1 MAPAHPAQGRA
12 PGHANAPEVGNS
24 DRQVVRKIFQRAVLD
39 VAGNG
44 RGHELLHR
52 VRRGQVVRT
61 TPNSALIFPSFHV
74 SDRFLLTGERVAGE
88 AVEYVEPAKVSGLV
102 HPRLCVSAYDLAAD
116 EAHSFFSFTMRSGG
130 GGTLSASMPRS
141 CKNIATSS
149 MVRYSTFSCPS
160 SSSSGRTPTL
170 PSSRSQTAMIAA
182 KMPCPSFFSRPFSSC
197 SSAPMVACSIKFFTT
212 RWSLVRSTPFLSFS
226 VSLSWLMSSTVRSLR
241 ICPLAPMPPFPLW
254 PGLNDVDFGTRT
266 TAISICLTLLMSH
279 VSKITICSLGY
290 KYPNLRQ
297 GGGQAGRSGLGL
309 PAP

>member
-197 SSAPMVACSIKFFTT
+197 SSAPMVAWSIKFFTT

-226 VSLSWLMSSTVRSLR
+226 ERCAKCQRPAREADRRARRRKWASNLLSLSARRPPGFAERALWCHHTPLVRRAAVL
-241 ICPLAPMPPFPLW
+241 IVLDP
-254 PGLNDVDFGTRT
+254 
-266 TAISICLTLLMSH
+266 
-279 VSKITICSLGY
+279 
-290 KYPNLRQ
+290 
-297 GGGQAGRSGLGL
+297 
-309 PAP
+309 